1 MAVIALLHKRKKLFF
16 IVLCV
21 AFSAFMVDIADL
33 REELQIISSP
43 YSSLD
48 NNVTTGIT
56 TTYSFKLEPALIL
69 YSVQCESSA
78 KISFLHLLTYGFR
91 APPFQS

>member
-1 MAVIALLHKRKKLFF
+1 MTAAALLHKRRKLFF

-21 AFSAFMVDIADL
+21 AFSAFVVDIVDL
-33 REELQIISSP
+33 REELQIIPCP

-48 NNVTTGIT
+48 NNVTTAIT
-56 TTYSFKLEPALIL
+56 TAYSFNPEQTFTF

-78 KISFLHLLTYGFR
+78 NISFLHLLTYGFR
-91 APPFQS
+91 APPSRS